1 MQSIQFNTF
10 QFIGNDNSNLLVDCR
25 DNCQMPRTSPHLT
38 EEKWLSTFH
47 KKGCLLPLVNAAV
60 SFPSSLQAKRL
71 PKKTEGLRICMLLL
85 KGCHGLLN
93 LRYLRPKLVL
103 SKSGL
108 CATDYNQELKCCLTF
123 KNWQTLINNA
133 MRTTKINVLGWDG
146 ICCGWVWCR
155 HRSKD
160 CSILPYYA

>member
-1 MQSIQFNTF
+1 
-10 QFIGNDNSNLLVDCR
+10 
-25 DNCQMPRTSPHLT
+25 MPRTSPHLT

-47 KKGCLLPLVNAAV
+47 KKGCYLLPLVNAAV

-71 PKKTEGLRICMLLL
+71 PKKLKDSEYVSYSWRGITDFFVCAIYARSRFFQSCLSTLRA
-85 KGCHGLLN
+85 
-93 LRYLRPKLVL
+93 L

-108 CATDYNQELKCCLTF
+108 CATDFNQELKCCLTF

-133 MRTTKINVLGWDG
+133 MRTIKIDVLGWDG

-155 HRSKD
+155 HHSKD
-160 CSILPYYA
+160 CLILPYYA